1 MYSQIIQVLLFL
13 AGPAFALWLTAR
25 SKAAEALGPVAVCYI
40 IGILFGN
47 QAFIPVD
54 KTISETAG
62 GAAVVLAIPLLLFSV
77 DVPAWWK
84 SAGVT
89 MRASL
94 ICFFSAG
101 LASTLAGMAFRDWVP
116 ESPSIAGALAGV
128 YTGGTP
134 SMFAIAK
141 AIHLAP
147 ETLIMTNLSDL
158 LTGGPYYL
166 FLVAFGWRIY
176 RWLLPLPK
184 NYSPAEDVY
193 AADRPTPSRGAF
205 ARAFLLAAAIA
216 GISIALASQLDQAW
230 KDVVIILS
238 VSSLAIAASFVP
250 RIRNMPGHYELGEYV
265 LLIFG
270 VSIGSMANLRQLGH
284 ADIGIYLLVVTVFV
298 STTVL
303 QLVLFRLFKVDSDTA
318 VVAAVGSTYSPPF
331 VGPVAARLK
340 NKDALFSGITI
351 GLMGYAV
358 ATYLGIFVYKLITWL
373 ASV

>member
-1 MYSQIIQVLLFL
+1 MEYQIVQVLLFL
-13 AGPAFALWLTAR
+13 AGPALALWLTAR

-40 IGILFGN
+40 IGILYGN
-47 QAFIPVD
+47 QPWLPVD

-77 DVPAWWK
+77 NVPAWWK

-101 LASTLAGMAFRDWVP
+101 LSSTLAGLAFRDLVP
-116 ESPSIAGALAGV
+116 DAPSVAGALAGV
-128 YTGGTP
+128 YSGGTP

-141 AIHLAP
+141 AIHLPA

-176 RWLLPLPK
+176 RWLLPMPT
-184 NYSPAEDVY
+184 NYAPAEDVY
-193 AADRPTPSRGAF
+193 AADRPAASRGAYG
-205 ARAFLLAAAIA
+205 RAFLLAALIA
-216 GISIALASQLDQAW
+216 GASIGLASPLGQGW
-230 KDVVIILS
+230 KDVAIILS
-238 VSSLAIAASFVP
+238 VSSLAIAASFIP

-270 VSIGSMANLRQLGH
+270 VSIGSMANLRQIGQ
-284 ADIGIYLLVVTVFV
+284 ADLSIYMLVVTVFF
-298 STTVL
+298 STTLL
-303 QLVLFRLFKVDSDTA
+303 QLVLFKLFKVDSDTA

-331 VGPVAARLK
+331 VGPVAARLR

-358 ATYLGIFVYKLITWL
+358 ATYLGIFVYKLLTWL
-373 ASV
+373 SA